1 MVHNKGLCLDGR
13 QVGSNVN
20 WLTSLP
26 SSRLTFWSR
35 RRPCGAR
42 PGFGLG
48 TNARKIPSG
57 CNGLYWSAAG
67 KATEIPD
74 YLSGIDLR
82 NFPGLLSDTFM
93 SGATTKL
100 PVPVPAQTSRRL
112 AIGRMIA
119 TALLLAGC
127 CGNLYAGQA
136 KPKMHDNRHEIEQLE
151 EAWRNAV
158 LKSDIAAMSA
168 LLSDDYIAITA
179 SGTLQTKD
187 DALANLGRRHVIT
200 LDISDRKVRFYGK
213 TALVTSL
220 ANVETTTA
228 EGDTSGSFRY
238 TRVYVRNRQGKW
250 EIVSFE
256 ASRIRQPGER
266 RKHDSVTNTK

>member
-1 MVHNKGLCLDGR
+1 VSEKSLRNGANHGFLVPAKAVWRTTGLWPWNQCEEDPQRMQWAILVR
-13 QVGSNVN
+13 SRESN
-20 WLTSLP
+20 
-26 SSRLTFWSR
+26 
-35 RRPCGAR
+35 
-42 PGFGLG
+42 
-48 TNARKIPSG
+48 I
-57 CNGLYWSAAG
+57 
-67 KATEIPD
+67 EIPD

-82 NFPGLLSDTFM
+82 SFPGLLSDTFM
-93 SGATTKL
+93 SGATAKL
-100 PVPVPAQTSRRL
+100 PVPVPAPTSRRL

-158 LKSDIAAMSA
+158 LKSDTTAMSA

-187 DALANLGRRHVIT
+187 EALANLGRRHVIT

-250 EIVSFE
+250 KIVSFE